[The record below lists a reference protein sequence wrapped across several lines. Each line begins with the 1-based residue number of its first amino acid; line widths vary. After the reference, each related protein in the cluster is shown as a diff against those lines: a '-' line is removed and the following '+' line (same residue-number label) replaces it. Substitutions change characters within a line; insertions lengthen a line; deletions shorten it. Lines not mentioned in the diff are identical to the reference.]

1 VNHNGS
7 MDLARQLIDVAA
19 ASGADAVKFQT
30 FRSEAVISR
39 AAKKAAYQVVNTGS
53 DESQL
58 DMVRKLELGV
68 EEHRELIAHARK
80 CGIEFLST
88 PFDIG
93 SLRVLVDTFN
103 LPQLKI
109 PSGEIT
115 NLPLLLAAG
124 RSRKPLIVSTG
135 MASLGEVEAALAVL
149 AFGMTAPA
157 DAHPTAAALN
167 TAFLGAEGQRALAE
181 RISLLHCTTEYPAPV
196 GEVNLAAMHTM
207 RAAFGLPVG
216 YSDHTR
222 GIHIPVAAVALGA
235 TIIEKHFTLDRSL
248 PGPDHV
254 TSLEP
259 GELKDMVRTIR
270 DVEQAIGNGRKL
282 PSPSEMKNIAVARKS
297 LVAETAIAR
306 GTRFTVDNLTTKR
319 PGSGISAIRYA
330 EFLDRV
336 ATRDYQPDELIG
348 EE

>member
-1 VNHNGS
+1 
-7 MDLARQLIDVAA
+7 
-19 ASGADAVKFQT
+19 
-30 FRSEAVISR
+30 
-39 AAKKAAYQVVNTGS
+39 
-53 DESQL
+53 
-58 DMVRKLELGV
+58 
-68 EEHRELIAHARK
+68 
-80 CGIEFLST
+80 
-88 PFDIG
+88 
-93 SLRVLVDTFN
+93 
-103 LPQLKI
+103 
-109 PSGEIT
+109 
-115 NLPLLLAAG
+115 
-124 RSRKPLIVSTG
+124 
-135 MASLGEVEAALAVL
+135 
-149 AFGMTAPA
+149 
-157 DAHPTAAALN
+157 
-167 TAFLGAEGQRALAE
+167 
-181 RISLLHCTTEYPAPV
+181 
-196 GEVNLAAMHTM
+196 
-207 RAAFGLPVG
+207 
-216 YSDHTR
+216 
-222 GIHIPVAAVALGA
+222 VAAVALGA

-254 TSLEP
+254 ASLEP